1 MLRAFRL
8 SQRGGRCMLL
18 NWFSDDFDKLILF
31 YYFHDGEETAKRL
44 IQAKLHCSNKEARR
58 TLYEVLLGKK
68 QEEYRK
74 ELLRKFKSLDVRK
87 SQMKLFL
94 ETGILLPRKPL
105 RKQKLR
111 VALFVDGE
119 NISHKHAERIRSI
132 AEKEG
137 IVVVSRVYTL
147 YNDPSIRKWREK
159 AKDNQMVDV
168 RLGGKHEKDKV
179 DRKIQSDMRRLFD
192 SRIDVICLATC
203 DGGYAPT
210 VQAAVSAGKRV
221 IVMGEEVK
229 MSARLRKAGSRM
241 VAL

>member
-1 MLRAFRL
+1 
-8 SQRGGRCMLL
+8 MLL

-31 YYFHDGEETAKRL
+31 YYFHDGEETAKHL
-44 IQAKLHCSNKEARR
+44 IQSKLHCSNKEARR
-58 TLYEVLLGKK
+58 TLYEVLTGKK
-68 QEEYRK
+68 QEEYQK
-74 ELLRKFKSLDVRK
+74 EMLRKFKALDARK
-87 SQMKLFL
+87 KQLKLFL
-94 ETGILLPRKPL
+94 DTGIILPRKPI
-105 RKQKLR
+105 REQKLR

-119 NISHKHAERIRSI
+119 NISYKHAERIRKI

-137 IVVVSRVYTL
+137 VVAVSRVYTL

-159 AKDNQMVDV
+159 ARDNQMVDV
-168 RLGGKHEKDKV
+168 RLGGKHEKNKV

-210 VQAAVSAGKRV
+210 VQAAISAGKRV
-221 IVMGEEVK
+221 IVMGEEAK

-241 VAL
+241 ITL